1 VARKLGIDCAPAM
14 TGWDFHG
21 GWSHPVY
28 DGFVVCDEHVESL
41 MDAWQVANIFK
52 FKSTTIYL
60 TVKSIYNKINRYSLL
75 TINENSNKSRLLKPE
90 AQL

>member
-1 VARKLGIDCAPAM
+1 MIFLSVSFQLISVLGLNKVARKLGIDCAPAM

-52 FKSTTIYL
+52 SKTTQIY
-60 TVKSIYNKINRYSLL
+60 SSIEYIYNKI
-75 TINENSNKSRLLKPE
+75 K
-90 AQL
+90 